1 MTATLNLDDLPQDYP
16 GIGNALG
23 QAGAICLESQH
34 HTPGVLLSVRGGGI
48 TADDCQLHWTPSAA
62 RDSRMWQLNQAT
74 EWGAGA
80 VAILLVKSATPYQD
94 FDAATQGTGI
104 DFWLGDGSDIL
115 FQRKARLEISGIRN
129 GSDADIARRSA
140 AKLRQTRQS
149 DAAQIPAYVVV
160 VEFGRPLAEV
170 HQR

>member
-1 MTATLNLDDLPQDYP
+1 MTATLNLNDLPQDHP
-16 GIGNALG
+16 GVGNALA

-48 TADDCQLHWTPSAA
+48 TANGYQLDWTPGDAGDSA
-62 RDSRMWQLNQAT
+62 MWQYNRAT
-74 EWGAGA
+74 EMGAEA
-80 VAILLVKSATPYQD
+80 VAILLIKSATPYRVH
-94 FDAATQGTGI
+94 DASALGTGF
-104 DFWLGDGSDIL
+104 DFWLGDGSDTL

-149 DAAQIPAYVVV
+149 DDTQIPAYVVV
-160 VEFGRPLAEV
+160 VEFG
-170 HQR
+170 

>member
-1 MTATLNLDDLPQDYP
+1 MTATLNLNDLPQDHP
-16 GIGNALG
+16 GIGNALA

-34 HTPGVLLSVRGGGI
+34 HTPGVLLSVRGSGI
-48 TADDCQLHWTPSAA
+48 TANGYHLDWTPGDA
-62 RDSRMWQLNQAT
+62 RDNAMWQYNRAT
-74 EWGAGA
+74 EMGAEA

-94 FDAATQGTGI
+94 VQASTLGTGI
-104 DFWLGDGSDIL
+104 DYWLGDGSDML

-149 DAAQIPAYVVV
+149 DDTQIPAYVVV

>member
-1 MTATLNLDDLPQDYP
+1 MTATLNFNDLLQDYP
-16 GIGNALG
+16 KTGGALA

-48 TADDCQLHWTPSAA
+48 AADDYQLHWTPSTA
-62 RDSRMWQLNQAT
+62 RDSRMWQPNQAT

-94 FDAATQGTGI
+94 FEAATQGTGI

-140 AKLRQTRQS
+140 AKLGQTRQS

>member
-1 MTATLNLDDLPQDYP
+1 MTATLNLNDLPQDYP
-16 GIGNALG
+16 GIGNALA
-23 QAGAICLESQH
+23 QAGAICLESQY
-34 HTPGVLLSVRGGGI
+34 HTSGVLLSVRGGGI
-48 TADDCQLHWTPSAA
+48 TANGYHLDWTPGDAGDSA
-62 RDSRMWQLNQAT
+62 MWQHNQVT
-74 EWGAGA
+74 EWGPGA
-80 VAILLVKSATPYQD
+80 VAILLVKSATPYRD
-94 FDAATQGTGI
+94 FEASTQGTGI

>member
-1 MTATLNLDDLPQDYP
+1 MTTTLNLNDLPQDHP
-16 GIGNALG
+16 GVGNALA

-48 TADDCQLHWTPSAA
+48 TANGYQLDWTPGDAGDSA
-62 RDSRMWQLNQAT
+62 MWQYNRAT
-74 EWGAGA
+74 EMGAEA
-80 VAILLVKSATPYQD
+80 VAILLIKSATPYRVH
-94 FDAATQGTGI
+94 DAAALGTGF

-149 DAAQIPAYVVV
+149 DDTQIPAYVVV